1 MKVGTL
7 RKANILCIFGGKDK
21 HFTPPLCVKAM
32 LIFNVV
38 VLKLFD
44 WYPKRDVF
52 TNETIK
58 KYCQC

>member
-21 HFTPPLCVKAM
+21 HFTPLCVKAM

-38 VLKLFD
+38 ALKLFD